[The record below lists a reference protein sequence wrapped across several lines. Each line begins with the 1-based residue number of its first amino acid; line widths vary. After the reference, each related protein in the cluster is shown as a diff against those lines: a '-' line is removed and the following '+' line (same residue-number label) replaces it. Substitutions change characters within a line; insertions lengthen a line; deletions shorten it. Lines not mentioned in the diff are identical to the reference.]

1 VNIHER
7 NLVKTVAQLTPWL
20 APLPSGYFVARSAM
34 KHLEIPFGVALII
47 GITIEFLGL
56 ASVYVWLWLSDWNN
70 SKRKSDPMAPVGVGV
85 MLGLVY
91 LITTI
96 GLTVILEVRPNL
108 STYAPALFPVLAVV
122 GAINLA
128 LISQQEHREKVVYF
142 ERLERKT
149 LHQTR
154 RPDNVKIVS
163 PALSNSGNIHTLL
176 DMANQARKKNRQVAL
191 DTLVDLKAEQP
202 DLGVTEMARRI
213 GRSRQTVYTYLDMLE
228 KEGWKKGN
236 GSKPLA

>member
-1 VNIHER
+1 
-7 NLVKTVAQLTPWL
+7 
-20 APLPSGYFVARSAM
+20 
-34 KHLEIPFGVALII
+34 
-47 GITIEFLGL
+47 
-56 ASVYVWLWLSDWNN
+56 LSDWNN
-70 SKRKSDPMAPVGVGV
+70 SKRKTDPLAPVGVGV

-128 LISQQEHREKVVYF
+128 LISQQEHREKVVTI

-149 LHQTR
+149 LRQTK
-154 RPDNVKIVS
+154 RPETVKIVS
-163 PALSNSGNIHTLL
+163 PAMSNSENSYTFLEK
-176 DMANQARKKNRQVAL
+176 ANQIRRENRQVAL
-191 DTLVDLKAEQP
+191 DTLVEIKAEQP
-202 DLGVTEMARRI
+202 DIGVTEMARMI

-228 KEGWKKGN
+228 KENGN
-236 GSKPLA
+236 GSKPLVLER